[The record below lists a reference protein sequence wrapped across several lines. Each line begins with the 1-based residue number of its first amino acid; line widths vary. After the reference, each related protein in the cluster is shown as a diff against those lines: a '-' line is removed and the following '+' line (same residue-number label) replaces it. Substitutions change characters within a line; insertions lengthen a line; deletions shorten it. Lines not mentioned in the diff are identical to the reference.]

1 MALPGETDDSFIRE
15 VDEEYR
21 RDQLTTLWSRWG
33 RWLVIGVVLLLAAL
47 GGFLWWRA
55 EQVRSAGVDGE
66 DFARAQAKLE
76 TGNTPEAT
84 PILERLAGTSGGY
97 ATLAKLTQA
106 SNAIQAGDNAR
117 ATKIYDAIAAD
128 TKLPPS
134 FRELALVR
142 STRLNFDALPPAT
155 VIARLKDL
163 SVPGNPWFG
172 VAGEMTAIAQ
182 LKAGQPALAGTL
194 LANIAADPKLPP
206 TLRGRAQQLAGSLGA
221 DIKTSVGTPPAVEA
235 APAPAP
241 TPATPEGAR

>member
-21 RDQLTTLWSRWG
+21 RAQLTTLWSRWG
-33 RWLVIGVVLLLAAL
+33 RWLVIGVLVLLAAL

-66 DFARAQAKLE
+66 DFSRAQAKLE
-76 TGNTPEAT
+76 TGNTPEAA
-84 PILERLAGTSGGY
+84 PILDRLAATSGGY
-97 ATLAKLTQA
+97 AVLAKLAQA
-106 SNAIQAGDNAR
+106 SNAIQAGDTAK
-117 ATKIYDAIAAD
+117 ATVLYDAIAAD
-128 TKLPPS
+128 TKQPPP

-172 VAGEMTAIAQ
+172 VAGEMTAIAH

-194 LANIAADPKLPP
+194 LANIANDAKLPP

-221 DIKTSVGTPPAVEA
+221 DIKPPVGTV
-235 APAPAP
+235 
-241 TPATPEGAR
+241 TPATAATQQGAR